1 MNSRG
6 KKRKKRGKTSRERHK
21 DRWVNPNMYLL
32 GFSEDVLFKRFLDF
46 RKLVE
51 VTLVV
56 ISAQNL

>member
-6 KKRKKRGKTSRERHK
+6 KRRKKRGKTSREMYK
-21 DRWVNPNMYLL
+21 GRWVNNNMYLL

-46 RKLVE
+46 RKLVG